1 MIANMQKEL
10 DFCIGI
16 QDDTFNSTVLYE
28 NIFRNMGLEQCYTT
42 ETFKDDFKKSK
53 KESECKGCKSV
64 EYTYLMWFQNQLHS
78 YSSKSK
84 FFNKLTLEEIT
95 VKVKK
100 CG

>member
-42 ETFKDDFKKSK
+42 ETFEDDLKKLKMTSK
-53 KESECKGCKSV
+53 NKNNLKKG
-64 EYTYLMWFQNQLHS
+64 TQPQ
-78 YSSKSK
+78 
-84 FFNKLTLEEIT
+84 
-95 VKVKK
+95 KVKTAPK
-100 CG
+100 LKIA